1 MSVNEV
7 KNLSRE
13 TLIDLLV
20 SKTNELLAAM
30 ESKADRKDLHAKRKE
45 LEKIQLAIKAPQL
58 IF

>member
-1 MSVNEV
+1 
-7 KNLSRE
+7 
-13 TLIDLLV
+13 
-20 SKTNELLAAM
+20 M